1 MGLLTYCFYKNRT
14 FRSRD
19 NSKVPATTI
28 VSREKVHI
36 LQALRGYWSISI
48 FFLIIIL
55 IMSQM
60 FFFFPF
66 PYNTKGILCL
76 RKNKMHTETDVTFS
90 LKTCLFWQTPC
101 TCSIFSLLSILLLE
115 FKIPIRPISQ
125 RRHSPRSVHAHTQ
138 SHSFVS
144 V

>member
-1 MGLLTYCFYKNRT
+1 MGLLTYCFYKNR
-14 FRSRD
+14 SRD
-19 NSKVPATTI
+19 NSKVPGTTI

-36 LQALRGYWSISI
+36 PQELRGYWSLYI
-48 FFLIIIL
+48 FHFLHNYY
-55 IMSQM
+55 SDHVTN
-60 FFFFPF
+60 FFFPF
-66 PYNTKGILCL
+66 SILNTKGILCL

-90 LKTCLFWQTPC
+90 LKTCLFWQTPY

-115 FKIPIRPISQ
+115 FEIPTRPISQ

-138 SHSFVS
+138 SHSFLS